1 MNKDSLSMHL
11 FFSQRSFR
19 RLAASVSCRER
30 GMKEGVERSEM
41 MERRVFHLV
50 RKYCDRGVNGIR
62 KSGKESEK

>member
-1 MNKDSLSMHL
+1 
-11 FFSQRSFR
+11 
-19 RLAASVSCRER
+19 
-30 GMKEGVERSEM
+30 MKEGVERSEM